1 MNNKNRLYEIFER
14 VNGVLLKEENLPI
27 DQKQL
32 IVNDF
37 ISYVS
42 ENIDI
47 NEEPVVDVCFD
58 ENEVA
63 QQQKSFGSYNPGT
76 YEIKIVGYNRNLADT
91 LRTLAHELIHHKQ
104 NLDNELHEKSGETGS
119 DHENE
124 ANSLAG
130 RLMRNYGK
138 KNPKIFE

>member
-1 MNNKNRLYEIFER
+1 MGNKNRLYEIFER
-14 VNGVLLKEENLPI
+14 VNGVLIKEENLPI

-42 ENIDI
+42 ENIGI
-47 NEEPVVDVCFD
+47 NEKPNVDVSFD
-58 ENEVA
+58 QNEVA
-63 QQQKSFGSYNPGT
+63 QKQKSFGSYNPLT

-124 ANSLAG
+124 ANALAG
-130 RLMRNYGK
+130 RLMRDYGK

>member
-1 MNNKNRLYEIFER
+1 MGNKKRLYEIFER
-14 VNGVLLKEENLPI
+14 VNGVIIKEENLPL
-27 DQKQL
+27 DQKEL

-42 ENIDI
+42 ENIGI
-47 NEEPVVDVCFD
+47 KEKPHVDVCFNKD
-58 ENEVA
+58 GIAE
-63 QQQKSFGSYNPGT
+63 QQKSFGSYNPMT
-76 YEIKIVGYNRNLADT
+76 HEIKIVGHNRNLADT

-104 NLDNELHEKSGETGS
+104 NLENELNVKSGETGS

-124 ANSLAG
+124 ANALAG
-130 RLMRNYGK
+130 KLMRNYGQ